1 VLGQREGALTMAAF
15 WRIVRAIATKELRQ
29 IARDRITAALLL
41 GVPLAQI
48 LLFGYAID
56 LAPRAWPMAWVAD
69 APPSPLAE
77 QAQQMLEAD
86 GWFRLT
92 QHGASLADAQRAMQR
107 GELAFIVVWREAA
120 APSDA
125 STQRTSA
132 SQPAASVQHDAAAR
146 PDAQAAIGGARPDAP
161 PASGAARPE
170 VTLIADLSD
179 PFAAPALGALERR
192 FAEGDALA
200 AVATAVAAPSDVPH
214 AAAAGAALPV
224 TLRLERLN
232 APRGG
237 AGEYL
242 VPALAGVILTL
253 TLTLLAALA
262 IVREVE
268 RGTWHGLLVT
278 PAGASAIV
286 LGKLLPYLGLGSVLF
301 AALIALAHWLFGTP
315 FGGPALWLAAGLFM
329 VANLGLGLL
338 LSFIAR
344 TQMQAMQMGV
354 FFYLPS
360 ILLSGFMFPFH
371 AMPAWARAI
380 GECLPLTHFLRCLRA
395 SLQRGADAATVLSL
409 GTPIALFALL
419 AVAAALLASR
429 RRMG

>member
-1 VLGQREGALTMAAF
+1 MAAF
-15 WRIVRAIATKELRQ
+15 WRIVGAIGAKELRQ

-48 LLFGYAID
+48 LLFGYAIN
-56 LAPRAWPMAWVAD
+56 LAPRAWPTAWVGSEPAT
-69 APPSPLAE
+69 PLAL
-77 QAQQMLEAD
+77 QAQQMLEGD
-86 GWFRLT
+86 GWFRIVRPER
-92 QHGASLADAQRAMQR
+92 SLADARVAMQR
-107 GELAFIVVWREAA
+107 GEVAFIVAWPDPV
-120 APSDA
+120 A
-125 STQRTSA
+125 ST
-132 SQPAASVQHDAAAR
+132 PAR
-146 PDAQAAIGGARPDAP
+146 REP
-161 PASGAARPE
+161 PT

-192 FAEGDALA
+192 FADGSA
-200 AVATAVAAPSDVPH
+200 ASLD
-214 AAAAGAALPV
+214 AAAANPLPV
-224 TLRLERLN
+224 TLRVERLH
-232 APRGG
+232 APRLG

-286 LGKLLPYLGLGSVLF
+286 LGKLLPYLGLGGLLF
-301 AALIALAHWLFGTP
+301 AALIGLAHALFGTP
-315 FGGPALWLAAGLFM
+315 VGGPALWAAAGLFM

-371 AMPAWARAI
+371 AMPPWARTI

-395 SLQRGADAATVLSL
+395 SLLRGADAATVLSL
-409 GTPIALFALL
+409 ATPIAGFAVL
-419 AVAAALLASR
+419 AVAAALVASTR
-429 RRMG
+429 RHA